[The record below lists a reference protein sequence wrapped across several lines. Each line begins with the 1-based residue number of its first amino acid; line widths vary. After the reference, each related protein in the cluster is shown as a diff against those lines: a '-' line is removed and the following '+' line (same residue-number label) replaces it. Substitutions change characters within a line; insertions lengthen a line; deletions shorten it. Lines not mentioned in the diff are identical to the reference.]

1 MADSR
6 LFENRKLSISHG
18 DAKWVSEL
26 KRLEFLNYY
35 FFYVRR
41 TWETR
46 SALSWDCLCANKAI
60 MRLHTSLCM
69 KHSLHIDVRMLH
81 TDINLSCVDLERPLL
96 ISNNR
101 RLRIVARFCML
112 FRAKCNQN
120 DSQRLTGYTFCVL
133 RYNGEIIA
141 RDDSGTAMY
150 AIRPVALL
158 SIWGLRLS

>member
-6 LFENRKLSISHG
+6 LFENRKLSISHD
-18 DAKWVSEL
+18 DAKMGLWTQASWIFKL
-26 KRLEFLNYY
+26 

-120 DSQRLTGYTFCVL
+120 DSPRPTGSTFCVL
-133 RYNGEIIA
+133 RHNGEIIA
-141 RDDSGTAMY
+141 RDHSGTAMY

>member
-6 LFENRKLSISHG
+6 LFENRRLSISHD

-35 FFYVRR
+35 FFTSDALERHVLRYHEIAFVQ
-41 TWETR
+41 TR
-46 SALSWDCLCANKAI
+46 QLWDCIHHSVWSIAYI
-60 MRLHTSLCM
+60 IRL
-69 KHSLHIDVRMLH
+69 LH
-81 TDINLSCVDLERPLL
+81 TDSSLSCVDLERPLL

-120 DSQRLTGYTFCVL
+120 DSPRPTGCTFCVL
-133 RYNGEIIA
+133 RHNGEIIA